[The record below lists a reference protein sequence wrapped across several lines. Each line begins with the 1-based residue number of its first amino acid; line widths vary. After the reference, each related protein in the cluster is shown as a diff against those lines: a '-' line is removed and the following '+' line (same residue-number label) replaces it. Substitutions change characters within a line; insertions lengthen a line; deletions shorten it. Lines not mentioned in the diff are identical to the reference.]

1 MRRLLFAAALVAV
14 IFANALAKPAN
25 YAGNWTLDIKQ
36 SKNLPPYYSHVESHK
51 LAITQDDKQ
60 LRVAVEISDTEREP
74 FRVDFIYNLDGTET
88 KTETQ
93 MRTPAGMRSIPTTLK
108 AIPAEDGTLHLTITR
123 EMQTPEGRAIKA
135 VTTEDWQLS
144 PDAKA
149 LTIHR
154 NDDTPRGKTES
165 DMIFVKG

>member
-1 MRRLLFAAALVAV
+1 MRRLLFAAALIAA

-25 YAGNWTLDIKQ
+25 YAGVWTLDIKQ
-36 SKNLPPYYSHVESHK
+36 SKNLPPYYAHIESHK
-51 LAITQDDKQ
+51 LAITQEDKQ
-60 LRVAVEISDTEREP
+60 LRVAVEISDTENGP
-74 FRVDFIYNLDGTET
+74 FKTDFLYNLDGTET

-93 MRTPAGMRSIPTTLK
+93 IRTPAGTRSVPTTLK
-108 AIPAEDGTLHLTITR
+108 AAAAEDGKLRITITR
-123 EMQTPEGRAIKA
+123 EITTPDGRALKL
-135 VTTEDWQLS
+135 VSTEDRQLS
-144 PDAKA
+144 PDAKT